1 MAKLTLMRRL
11 MKLVHPEGIP
21 WPASVFYNALSSSAI
36 FMKHYELAAQDI
48 LSHCSAQHPFR
59 EQGTLLDIGTGPAR
73 LLLKLH
79 QQSPGMRLVGI
90 DASAAMVT
98 QAKQNVAEAGLSEF
112 IEVKEGSA
120 SSIPFPDQ
128 YFDIVVS
135 TVSMHH
141 WKQPEVCLNEIYRV
155 LKGNSF
161 ALIYDLVSDT
171 PKSTLSEI
179 KREFGWLKATMF
191 WLHSF
196 EEPFY
201 TRQNFEAIAQ
211 SSLFEKGRTQ
221 FLGLF
226 CCLILKK

>member
-21 WPASVFYNALSSSAI
+21 WPGSVFYNALSSSAI

-48 LSHCSAQHPFR
+48 VSHCS
-59 EQGTLLDIGTGPAR
+59 QGTLLDIGTGPAR

-90 DASAAMVT
+90 DSSAAMIT

-120 SSIPFPDQ
+120 GQIPFPDRT
-128 YFDIVVS
+128 FDIVVS

-141 WKQPEVCLNEIYRV
+141 WKQPEACLNEIYRV
-155 LKGNSF
+155 LKDNSY
-161 ALIYDLVSDT
+161 ALIYDIVSDT
-171 PKSTLSEI
+171 PKSTWNEI
-179 KREFGWLKATMF
+179 KREFGRLKTRMF

-211 SSLFEKGRTQ
+211 STLFGKGRTQ
-221 FLGLF
+221 LFGLF

>member
-1 MAKLTLMRRL
+1 MRAKLSPIRRL

-21 WPASVFYNALSSSAI
+21 WPGSVLYNALSSSAI
-36 FMKHYELAAQDI
+36 FMKHYELAAEDI
-48 LSHCSAQHPFR
+48 LSHCS
-59 EQGTLLDIGTGPAR
+59 QGTLLDIGTGPAR

-98 QAKQNVAEAGLSEF
+98 QAKQNVAKAGLSEF

-120 SSIPFPDQ
+120 NHIPFPDQ

-141 WKQPEVCLNEIYRV
+141 WKQPEACLNDIYRV
-155 LKGNSF
+155 LKDNSF

-171 PKSTLSEI
+171 PKSTWNEI
-179 KREFGWLKATMF
+179 KREFGRLKTRMF

-211 SSLFEKGRTQ
+211 ASLFGKGRTQ
-221 FLGLF
+221 LFGLF

>member
-1 MAKLTLMRRL
+1 MADLSPIRRL
-11 MKLVHPEGIP
+11 MKLIHPEGIP
-21 WPASVFYNALSSSAI
+21 WPGSVLYNALSSSAI
-36 FMKHYELAAQDI
+36 FMKHYELAAEDI
-48 LSHCSAQHPFR
+48 LSHCSH
-59 EQGTLLDIGTGPAR
+59 GTLLDIGTGPAR

-90 DASAAMVT
+90 DSSAAMVT
-98 QAKQNVAEAGLSEF
+98 QAKQNVVEAGLSEF

-120 SSIPFPDQ
+120 SHIPFPDQ

-141 WKQPEVCLNEIYRV
+141 WKQPEACLNEIYRV
-155 LKGNSF
+155 LKDNSY
-161 ALIYDLVSDT
+161 ALIYDIVSDT
-171 PKSTLSEI
+171 PKSTWNEI
-179 KREFGWLKATMF
+179 KREFGGLKAKMF

-201 TRQNFEAIAQ
+201 TRQNFESFAQ
-211 SSLFEKGRTQ
+211 SSLFQKGRTQ
-221 FLGLF
+221 LFGLF

>member
-1 MAKLTLMRRL
+1 MADLSPMRQL

-21 WPASVFYNALSSSAI
+21 WPGSVFYNAISSSAI
-36 FMKHYELAAQDI
+36 FTKHYELAAQDI
-48 LSHCSAQHPFR
+48 VSHCS
-59 EQGTLLDIGTGPAR
+59 QGTLLDIGTGPAR

-90 DASAAMVT
+90 DSSSAMVT
-98 QAKQNVAEAGLSEF
+98 EAKKNVAEAGLSEF

-120 SSIPFPDQ
+120 GQIPFPDRT
-128 YFDIVVS
+128 FDIVVS
-135 TVSMHH
+135 TISMHH
-141 WKQPEVCLNEIYRV
+141 WKEPEACLNEIYRV
-155 LKGNSF
+155 LKDNSY
-161 ALIYDLVSDT
+161 ALIYDIVSDT
-171 PKSTLSEI
+171 PKNILNEI
-179 KREFGWLKATMF
+179 KEGCGWLKTTVF

-201 TRQNFEAIAQ
+201 TRQNFESFAQ
-211 SSLFEKGRTQ
+211 SSLFQKGRTQ

>member
-1 MAKLTLMRRL
+1 
-11 MKLVHPEGIP
+11 MKLIHPEGIP
-21 WPASVFYNALSSSAI
+21 WPGSVLYNALSTSSI
-36 FMKHYELAAQDI
+36 FTKHYELAAQDI
-48 LSHCSAQHPFR
+48 VSHCS
-59 EQGTLLDIGTGPAR
+59 QGTLLDIGTGPAR

-90 DASAAMVT
+90 DSSAAMIT
-98 QAKQNVAEAGLSEF
+98 EAKQNVAQAGLSEF

-120 SSIPFPDQ
+120 NSIPFPDQ
-128 YFDIVVS
+128 SFDIVVS

-141 WKQPEVCLNEIYRV
+141 WKESTACLNEVYRV
-155 LKGNSF
+155 LKDNSY
-161 ALIYDLVSDT
+161 ALIYDIVSDT
-171 PKSTLSEI
+171 PKDILNEI
-179 KREFGWLKATMF
+179 KRECGRLKATLF

-201 TRQNFEAIAQ
+201 TRQNFESFAR
-211 SSLFEKGRTQ
+211 SSLFQKGRTQ

>member
-1 MAKLTLMRRL
+1 
-11 MKLVHPEGIP
+11 MKLIHPEGIP
-21 WPASVFYNALSSSAI
+21 WPGSVLYNALSSSAI

-48 LSHCSAQHPFR
+48 VSHCS
-59 EQGTLLDIGTGPAR
+59 QGTLLDIGTGPAR

-90 DASAAMVT
+90 DSSAAMVT
-98 QAKQNVAEAGLSEF
+98 QAKHNVVEAGLSEF
-112 IEVKEGSA
+112 IELKEGSA
-120 SSIPFPDQ
+120 SHIPFPDRT
-128 YFDIVVS
+128 FDIVVS

-141 WKQPEVCLNEIYRV
+141 WKQPEACLNEVYRV
-155 LKGNSF
+155 LKDNSY

-171 PKSTLSEI
+171 TESTWDEI
-179 KREFGWLKATMF
+179 KREFGRLKATLF

-201 TRQNFEAIAQ
+201 TRQNFESFAQ
-211 SSLFEKGRTQ
+211 SSLFQKGRTQ

>member
-1 MAKLTLMRRL
+1 MIMAKLSLMRRL
-11 MKLVHPEGIP
+11 MKHVHPEGIP
-21 WPASVFYNALSSSAI
+21 WPGSVFYNALSSSMI

-48 LSHCSAQHPFR
+48 VSHCS
-59 EQGTLLDIGTGPAR
+59 QGTLLDIGTGPAR
-73 LLLKLH
+73 LLLRLH

-90 DASAAMVT
+90 DSSAAMVT

-128 YFDIVVS
+128 SFDIVVS

-141 WKQPEVCLNEIYRV
+141 WKQPEACLNEIYRV
-155 LKGNSF
+155 LKDNSF
-161 ALIYDLVSDT
+161 ALIYDIVSDT
-171 PKSTLSEI
+171 PKSTWNEI
-179 KREFGWLKATMF
+179 KREFGGLKAKMF

-211 SSLFEKGRTQ
+211 SSLFQKGRTQ
-221 FLGLF
+221 LFGLF

>member
-21 WPASVFYNALSSSAI
+21 WPGSVFYNALSSSMI
-36 FMKHYELAAQDI
+36 FAKHYELAAQDI
-48 LSHCSAQHPFR
+48 VSHCS
-59 EQGTLLDIGTGPAR
+59 QGTLLDIGTGPAR

-79 QQSPGMRLVGI
+79 QQSAGMRLVGI
-90 DASAAMVT
+90 DSSAAMVT
-98 QAKQNVAEAGLSEF
+98 QAKQNVAQAGLSEF

-128 YFDIVVS
+128 SFDIVVS

-141 WKQPEVCLNEIYRV
+141 WKQPEASLNEIYRV
-155 LKGNSF
+155 LKDNSF

-179 KREFGWLKATMF
+179 KREFGRLKATMF

-211 SSLFEKGRTQ
+211 SSLFGKGRTQ

>member
-1 MAKLTLMRRL
+1 MRAKLSPIRRL

-21 WPASVFYNALSSSAI
+21 WPGSVLYNALSSSAI
-36 FMKHYELAAQDI
+36 FMKHYELAAEDI
-48 LSHCSAQHPFR
+48 LSHCS
-59 EQGTLLDIGTGPAR
+59 QGTLLDIGTGPAR

-98 QAKQNVAEAGLSEF
+98 QAKQNVAKAGLSEF

-120 SSIPFPDQ
+120 NHIPFPDQ

-141 WKQPEVCLNEIYRV
+141 WKQPETCLNEIYRV
-155 LKGNSF
+155 LKDNSF

-171 PKSTLSEI
+171 PKSTWNEI
-179 KREFGWLKATMF
+179 KREFGRLKTRMF

-211 SSLFEKGRTQ
+211 ASLFGKSRTQ
-221 FLGLF
+221 SFGLF

>member
-11 MKLVHPEGIP
+11 MKLIHPEGIP
-21 WPASVFYNALSSSAI
+21 WPGSVFYNALSSSTI
-36 FMKHYELAAQDI
+36 FMKHYELAAEDI
-48 LSHCSAQHPFR
+48 LSHCS
-59 EQGTLLDIGTGPAR
+59 QGTLLDIGTGPAR

-90 DASAAMVT
+90 DSSAAMIT
-98 QAKQNVAEAGLSEF
+98 QAKQNVAHAGLSEF
-112 IEVKEGSA
+112 IEIKEGSA
-120 SSIPFPDQ
+120 SRIPFPDQ
-128 YFDIVVS
+128 SFDIVVS

-141 WKQPEVCLNEIYRV
+141 WKQPEACLNEIYRV
-155 LKGNSF
+155 LKDNSF
-161 ALIYDLVSDT
+161 ALIYDIVSDT
-171 PKSTLSEI
+171 PKSTMSEI
-179 KREFGWLKATMF
+179 KREFGRLKATMF
-191 WLHSF
+191 WLHNF

-211 SSLFEKGRTQ
+211 SSLFGKGRTQ

>member
-1 MAKLTLMRRL
+1 
-11 MKLVHPEGIP
+11 MKLIHPEGIP
-21 WPASVFYNALSSSAI
+21 WPASVFYNAISSSTI
-36 FMKHYELAAQDI
+36 FMKHYELAAEDI
-48 LSHCSAQHPFR
+48 LSHCSVQHPFR

-90 DASAAMVT
+90 DSSAAMIK
-98 QAKQNVAEAGLSEF
+98 QAKQNVAQAGMSEF

-120 SSIPFPDQ
+120 GHIPFPDQ
-128 YFDIVVS
+128 SFDIVVS

-141 WKQPEVCLNEIYRV
+141 WKQPEACLNEVYRV
-155 LKGNSF
+155 LKNNSF

-171 PKSTLSEI
+171 PKSTMSEI
-179 KREFGWLKATMF
+179 KREFGRLKATMF
-191 WLHSF
+191 WLHNF

-211 SSLFEKGRTQ
+211 SSLFGKGRTQ

>member
-1 MAKLTLMRRL
+1 MNMAKLTLARRL

-21 WPASVFYNALSSSAI
+21 WPGSVFYNAISSTSI

-48 LSHCSAQHPFR
+48 VSHCS
-59 EQGTLLDIGTGPAR
+59 QGTLLDIGTGPAR

-90 DASAAMVT
+90 DSSAAMVT

-120 SSIPFPDQ
+120 SHIPFPDRT
-128 YFDIVVS
+128 FDIVVS

-141 WKQPEVCLNEIYRV
+141 WKQPEACLNEVYRV
-155 LKGNSF
+155 LKDNSY
-161 ALIYDLVSDT
+161 ALIYDIVSDT
-171 PKSTLSEI
+171 PKDILNDI
-179 KREFGWLKATMF
+179 KRECGWLKTTLF

-201 TRQNFEAIAQ
+201 TRQNFESFAQ
-211 SSLFEKGRTQ
+211 SSLFQKGRTQ

>member
-1 MAKLTLMRRL
+1 MIMAKLTLMRRL

-21 WPASVFYNALSSSAI
+21 WPASVFYNALSSSTI
-36 FMKHYELAAQDI
+36 FMKHYELAAEDI
-48 LSHCSAQHPFR
+48 LSHCS
-59 EQGTLLDIGTGPAR
+59 QGTLLDIGTGPAR

-90 DASAAMVT
+90 DSSAAMVT

-141 WKQPEVCLNEIYRV
+141 WKQPEACLNEIYRV
-155 LKGNSF
+155 LKDNSF
-161 ALIYDLVSDT
+161 ALIYDIVSDT
-171 PKSTLSEI
+171 PESTWNEI
-179 KREFGWLKATMF
+179 KREFGRLKAMMF

-211 SSLFEKGRTQ
+211 SSLFGKGRTQ

>member
-1 MAKLTLMRRL
+1 MIMAKLTLMRRL
-11 MKLVHPEGIP
+11 MKLIHPEGIP
-21 WPASVFYNALSSSAI
+21 WPGSVFYNALSSSAI
-36 FMKHYELAAQDI
+36 FTKHYELAAEDI
-48 LSHCSAQHPFR
+48 LSHCS
-59 EQGTLLDIGTGPAR
+59 QGTLLDIGTGPAR

-90 DASAAMVT
+90 DSSAAMVT
-98 QAKQNVAEAGLSEF
+98 QAKQNVAQAGLSEF

-128 YFDIVVS
+128 SFDIVVS

-141 WKQPEVCLNEIYRV
+141 WKQPEACLNEIYRV
-155 LKGNSF
+155 LKDNSF

-171 PKSTLSEI
+171 PKSTWNEI
-179 KREFGWLKATMF
+179 KREFGRLKATLF

-201 TRQNFEAIAQ
+201 TRQNFESFAQ
-211 SSLFEKGRTQ
+211 SSLFGKGQTQ
-221 FLGLF
+221 LFGLF

>member
-21 WPASVFYNALSSSAI
+21 WPGSVFYNALSSSAI
-36 FMKHYELAAQDI
+36 FMKHYELAAEDI
-48 LSHCSAQHPFR
+48 LSHCS
-59 EQGTLLDIGTGPAR
+59 QGTLLDIGTGPAR
-73 LLLKLH
+73 LLLELH

-90 DASAAMVT
+90 DSSAAMVT

-120 SSIPFPDQ
+120 NHIPFPDQ
-128 YFDIVVS
+128 SFDIVVS

-141 WKQPEVCLNEIYRV
+141 WKQPEACLNEIYRV
-155 LKGNSF
+155 LKDNSF

-179 KREFGWLKATMF
+179 KREFGRLKATMF

>member
-1 MAKLTLMRRL
+1 MAKLTFTRRL
-11 MKLVHPEGIP
+11 MKLIHPEGIP
-21 WPASVFYNALSSSAI
+21 WPGSVFYNAISSSSI
-36 FMKHYELAAQDI
+36 FMKHYELAARDI
-48 LSHCSAQHPFR
+48 VSYCS
-59 EQGTLLDIGTGPAR
+59 QGTLLDIGTGPAR

-79 QQSPGMRLVGI
+79 QLSLAMRLVGI
-90 DASAAMVT
+90 DSSSAMIT
-98 QAKQNVAEAGLSEF
+98 QAKRNITEAGLSEF

-120 SSIPFPDQ
+120 EHIPFPDRC
-128 YFDIVVS
+128 FDIVVS

-141 WKQPEVCLNEIYRV
+141 WKQPEACLNEIYRV
-155 LKGNSF
+155 LKDNSY
-161 ALIYDLVSDT
+161 ALIYDIVSDT
-171 PKSTLSEI
+171 SKEILNETRRECGRLRTTL
-179 KREFGWLKATMF
+179 F

-201 TRQNFEAIAQ
+201 TRRNFEALAG

>member
-1 MAKLTLMRRL
+1 MMANLPILRRL
-11 MKLVHPEGIP
+11 VKLIHPEGIP
-21 WPASVFYNALSSSAI
+21 WPGSVLYNALSSSAI
-36 FMKHYELAAQDI
+36 FMKHYELAAEDI
-48 LSHCSAQHPFR
+48 LSHCS
-59 EQGTLLDIGTGPAR
+59 QGTLLDIGTGPAR

-90 DASAAMVT
+90 DSSAAMVT
-98 QAKQNVAEAGLSEF
+98 QAKQNVVEAGLSEF

-120 SSIPFPDQ
+120 SHIPFPDRT
-128 YFDIVVS
+128 FDIVVS

-141 WKQPEVCLNEIYRV
+141 WKQPEACLNEIYRV
-155 LKGNSF
+155 LKDNSY
-161 ALIYDLVSDT
+161 ALIYDIVSDT
-171 PKSTLSEI
+171 SKSTWNEI
-179 KREFGWLKATMF
+179 KREFGRLKAQMF

-201 TRQNFEAIAQ
+201 TRQNFESFAQ
-211 SSLFEKGRTQ
+211 SSLFQKGRTQ

>member
-1 MAKLTLMRRL
+1 MAKLSPMRRL

-21 WPASVFYNALSSSAI
+21 WPGSVFYNALSSSAI
-36 FMKHYELAAQDI
+36 FMRHYELAAEDI
-48 LSHCSAQHPFR
+48 LSHCSH
-59 EQGTLLDIGTGPAR
+59 GTLLDIGTGPAR

-98 QAKQNVAEAGLSEF
+98 QAKQNVAQAGLSEF
-112 IEVKEGSA
+112 IEIKEGSA

-128 YFDIVVS
+128 SFDIVVS

-141 WKQPEVCLNEIYRV
+141 WKQPEACLNEIYRV
-155 LKGNSF
+155 LKDNSF
-161 ALIYDLVSDT
+161 ALIYDIVSDT
-171 PKSTLSEI
+171 PKNTWNEI
-179 KREFGWLKATMF
+179 KQEFGRLKASMF

-211 SSLFEKGRTQ
+211 SSFFGKGRTQ
-221 FLGLF
+221 LFGLF

>member
-1 MAKLTLMRRL
+1 MAKLSPMRRL
-11 MKLVHPEGIP
+11 MKLIHPEGIP
-21 WPASVFYNALSSSAI
+21 WPGSVIYNALSSSAI
-36 FMKHYELAAQDI
+36 FMKHYELAAEDI
-48 LSHCSAQHPFR
+48 VSHCS
-59 EQGTLLDIGTGPAR
+59 QGTLLDIGTGPAR

-90 DASAAMVT
+90 DSSSAMVT
-98 QAKQNVAEAGLSEF
+98 NAKQNVAEAGLSEF
-112 IEVKEGSA
+112 IEIQLGSA
-120 SSIPFPDQ
+120 SQIPFQDRT
-128 YFDIVVS
+128 FDIVVS

-141 WKQPEVCLNEIYRV
+141 WKQPEACLNEIYRV
-155 LKGNSF
+155 LKDNSY
-161 ALIYDLVSDT
+161 AIIYDLVSDT
-171 PKSTLSEI
+171 PKSTLSDI
-179 KREFGWLKATMF
+179 KREFGRLKATMF

-211 SSLFEKGRTQ
+211 SSLFRKGRTQ

>member
-1 MAKLTLMRRL
+1 

-21 WPASVFYNALSSSAI
+21 WPGSVLYNAFSSSAI
-36 FMKHYELAAQDI
+36 FTKHYELAAKDI

-59 EQGTLLDIGTGPAR
+59 EQGKLLDIGTGPAR

-90 DASAAMVT
+90 DSSAAMVT

-120 SSIPFPDQ
+120 NHIPFPDQ
-128 YFDIVVS
+128 SFDIVVS

-141 WKQPEVCLNEIYRV
+141 WKQPEACLNEIYRV
-155 LKGNSF
+155 LKDNSF

-179 KREFGWLKATMF
+179 KREFGPLKATLF

-201 TRQNFEAIAQ
+201 TRRNFEALAQ
-211 SSLFEKGRTQ
+211 STLFKNGRTQ
-221 FLGLF
+221 FLGLL

>member
-1 MAKLTLMRRL
+1 MNMAKLTLMRRL

-21 WPASVFYNALSSSAI
+21 WPGSVFYNALSSSMI
-36 FMKHYELAAQDI
+36 FAKHYELAAQDI
-48 LSHCSAQHPFR
+48 VSHCS
-59 EQGTLLDIGTGPAR
+59 QGTLLDIGTGPAR

-79 QQSPGMRLVGI
+79 QQSAGMRLVGI
-90 DASAAMVT
+90 DSSAAMVT
-98 QAKQNVAEAGLSEF
+98 QAKQNVAQAGLSEF

-128 YFDIVVS
+128 SFDIVVS

-141 WKQPEVCLNEIYRV
+141 WKQPEASLNEIYRV
-155 LKGNSF
+155 LKDNSF

-179 KREFGWLKATMF
+179 KREFGRLKATMF

-211 SSLFEKGRTQ
+211 SSLFGKGRTQ

>member
-1 MAKLTLMRRL
+1 MAKLSPMRRL
-11 MKLVHPEGIP
+11 MKLIHPEGIP
-21 WPASVFYNALSSSAI
+21 WPGSVLYNAISSSAI
-36 FMKHYELAAQDI
+36 FTKHYELAAEDI
-48 LSHCSAQHPFR
+48 VSHCSHGA
-59 EQGTLLDIGTGPAR
+59 LLDIGTGPAR
-73 LLLKLH
+73 LLLKLN

-90 DASAAMVT
+90 DSSAAMVT
-98 QAKQNVAEAGLSEF
+98 QAKQNVAQAGLTEF

-120 SSIPFPDQ
+120 NNIPFPDRS
-128 YFDIVVS
+128 FDIVVS

-141 WKQPEVCLNEIYRV
+141 WKQPEACLNEIYRV
-155 LKGNSF
+155 LKENSF

-171 PKSTLSEI
+171 PKSTLSDI
-179 KREFGWLKATMF
+179 RREFGRLKATMF

-211 SSLFEKGRTQ
+211 SSLFGKGRTQ

>member
-1 MAKLTLMRRL
+1 MIMGKLTLARRL

-21 WPASVFYNALSSSAI
+21 WPGSVFYNALSSSAI

-48 LSHCSAQHPFR
+48 VSHCS
-59 EQGTLLDIGTGPAR
+59 QGTLLDIGTGPAR
-73 LLLKLH
+73 LLLKLY

-90 DASAAMVT
+90 DSSAAMVT
-98 QAKQNVAEAGLSEF
+98 QAKQNVVEAGLSEF

-120 SSIPFPDQ
+120 SHIPFPDRT
-128 YFDIVVS
+128 FDIVVS

-141 WKQPEVCLNEIYRV
+141 WKQPEACLNEVYRV
-155 LKGNSF
+155 LKDNSY
-161 ALIYDLVSDT
+161 ALIYDIVSDT
-171 PKSTLSEI
+171 PKDILNDIKGECGRLKTTL
-179 KREFGWLKATMF
+179 F

-211 SSLFEKGRTQ
+211 SSLFGKGRTQ